1 MRSPGR
7 YGFWCVVATLAIGI
21 SACNN
26 DTDST
31 FAPTIVAPPSKTD
44 TFSGTVAVK
53 GSDSHPFTTS
63 NYGAM
68 SITLT
73 AAGPPDTIVM
83 GVGIGA
89 PASVSDPTCLV
100 YQNASQSTAAGAAPQ
115 LSGNIPAG
123 SYCVNVFDVGN
134 QTAAVNYSVTVVH
147 PQ

>member
-1 MRSPGR
+1 MRVPGR
-7 YGFWCVVATLAIGI
+7 YGFSCVVAMMVIGI

-26 DTDST
+26 DTNST
-31 FAPTIVAPPSKTD
+31 FAPTIVTPPAKTE
-44 TFSGTVAVK
+44 TFTGTVPVK

-89 PASVSDPTCLV
+89 PASVTDPTCLV
-100 YQNASQSTAAGAAPQ
+100 YQNAFQSTAAGATPQ

-123 SYCVNVFDVGN
+123 SYCVSVFDVGN
-134 QTAAVNYSVTVVH
+134 QTAAVNYSVTVIH